1 MVNSSVDGDVM
12 MNAHNVN
19 NIQIFCTKMRF
30 NRRCTMYWRRVYT
43 PRETEIVEPHSTHQQ
58 QANPNEFNGLKWDD
72 GQFNIRRD
80 VTVYKLRRR
89 RRRRH
94 CTITQDWHKS
104 QYKKAKEQCVMMR
117 RTVLLVSCLPVLVN
131 AVTARRRRCYLSRF
145 APLRTEKKNN

>member
-19 NIQIFCTKMRF
+19 NIQTFCTKMRF

-43 PRETEIVEPHSTHQQ
+43 RAKPKSSSRIRHTNK

-72 GQFNIRRD
+72 GQFNIRLD

-89 RRRRH
+89 R

-131 AVTARRRRCYLSRF
+131 AVTACRRRRCYLSRL
-145 APLRTEKKNN
+145 APLRTEKKKK